1 MEDVRM
7 RLRVRVLRASL
18 VSALF
23 LGCVSLV
30 VPADTAAQNGAG
42 AEARRLFQ
50 QGEQSYR
57 LGHYEDAVASWLQAY
72 ELDPRPRIRYNL
84 SQAYERLGRLA
95 EAVEALDSFV
105 RQTSAD
111 DPLFGEASAR
121 LSALQQRVALTGVRV
136 VGGPAGAQIFVD
148 DQAWGATPRPDRI
161 PTAPGN
167 HQISIVAPN
176 GTRRDIAVVVPAGQV
191 VDVQVPG
198 GPEGDPV
205 IVLDGGS
212 GGSVDFGSAP
222 ASQTR
227 SRPRVLLFAGSGVAG
242 VGLGVLAYGIGRQVS
257 LGGCSDPGFA
267 CLEEDRVARQRS
279 VGLALGAVM
288 LAGGATLIVLDVLT
302 HGHADERADV
312 SVDVGLAS
320 LALTVRR

>member
-1 MEDVRM
+1 MKNVRM
-7 RLRVRVLRASL
+7 KTRVQSMRTSL
-18 VSALF
+18 ILALF
-23 LGCVSLV
+23 LGCMELA
-30 VPADTAAQNGAG
+30 VPADALTQNGAG
-42 AEARRLFQ
+42 AEARRSFQ
-50 QGEQSYR
+50 QGEQAYR
-57 LGHYEDAVASWLQAY
+57 LGNYEEAVAAWLRAY

-121 LSALQQRVALTGVRV
+121 LSALQQRVALTGVRI
-136 VGGPAGAQIFVD
+136 VGGPPGAQIFID
-148 DQAWGATPRPDRI
+148 DQPWGATPRPDRI

-167 HQISIVAPN
+167 HRVSILAPN
-176 GTRRDIAVVVPAGQV
+176 GARRDIAVVVPAGQV

-212 GGSVDFGSAP
+212 GGSVDFGPAP
-222 ASQTR
+222 VGPAP
-227 SRPRVLLFAGSGVAG
+227 SRPRVLLFTGSGVAG

-257 LGGCSDPGFA
+257 LGGCSDAGFA

-279 VGLALGAVM
+279 LGLALGAVM
-288 LAGGATLIVLDVLT
+288 VAGGATLIVLDLLT
-302 HGHADERADV
+302 HGGTDDRADV
-312 SVDVGLAS
+312 AFGVGLAS
-320 LALTVRR
+320 LSLTVRR